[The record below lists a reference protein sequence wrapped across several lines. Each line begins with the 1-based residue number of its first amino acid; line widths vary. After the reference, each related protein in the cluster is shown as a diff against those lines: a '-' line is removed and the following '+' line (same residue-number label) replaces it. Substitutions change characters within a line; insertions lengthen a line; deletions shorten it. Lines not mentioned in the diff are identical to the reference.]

1 MHDADLLLT
10 GGYVVTQDP
19 PGTVL
24 SNGAVAL
31 LKDRIVDVG
40 TAADVGRRVHARRV
54 VDCAG
59 KAVLPGLVDSH
70 VHTCQQLARG
80 LADEVPVAEWLA
92 RIVPFEAEMDER
104 DVHVSVLAACLEM
117 IKSGTTGFMEACV
130 NPLHVDAAAEAMERS
145 GLRANLTR
153 STMDRQQGDWT
164 VPHPF
169 LMSTERHLDETRRM
183 MKRWQGAGEGR
194 IAAWCGWRHHYDT
207 SPELLTAMVKLA
219 REYGVGLHGH
229 LSTRYFGEL
238 EHLDRLGVLGPDFLL
253 AHAIRYTA
261 RELELIAKYDVKI
274 DHNPGASMHGAYG
287 SAVVGQFPEML
298 KRGICVSLGCDAACS
313 GNTLDMVRTMGLA
326 ATLHKEARQD
336 PTAITAVQALT
347 MATTNGA
354 RACMWHDSGV
364 LAVGKKA
371 DVIVVD
377 LMQPHLL
384 PVHDV
389 VANIVYCATGQDVV
403 TTIVDGRVLMED
415 RRVLIFDERAVLS
428 EMMDRAER
436 IKTRWKPRST
446 AKA

>member
-10 GGYVVTQDP
+10 GGYVLTQDP
-19 PGTVL
+19 PGAVIE
-24 SNGAVAL
+24 NGAVAL
-31 LKDRIVDVG
+31 LNDRIVDVG
-40 TAADVGRRVHARRV
+40 RAADVAQRVHARRV
-54 VDCAG
+54 VDCSG
-59 KAVLPGLVDSH
+59 KAVLPGLIDAH

-80 LADEVPVAEWLA
+80 LADEVPVAEWLD

-117 IKSGTTGFMEACV
+117 IKSGTTGFMEACA

-183 MKRWQGAGEGR
+183 MKRWHGAGSGR

-238 EHLDRLGVLGPDFLL
+238 EHLDSLGVLGPDFLL

-287 SAVVGQFPEML
+287 ASVVGQFPEML
-298 KRGICVSLGCDAACS
+298 ERGICVSLGCDAACS

-354 RACMWHDSGV
+354 RACMWPESGV
-364 LAVGKKA
+364 LAPGKKA
-371 DVIVVD
+371 DVIVID
-377 LMQPHLL
+377 MMQPHLL
-384 PVHDV
+384 PIHDV
-389 VANIVYCATGQDVV
+389 IANLVYCGTGQDVV

-415 RRVLIFDERAVLS
+415 RRVLVFDERALLG
-428 EMMDRAER
+428 ETIERAGR
-436 IKTRWKPRST
+436 IRSRWKPRNR